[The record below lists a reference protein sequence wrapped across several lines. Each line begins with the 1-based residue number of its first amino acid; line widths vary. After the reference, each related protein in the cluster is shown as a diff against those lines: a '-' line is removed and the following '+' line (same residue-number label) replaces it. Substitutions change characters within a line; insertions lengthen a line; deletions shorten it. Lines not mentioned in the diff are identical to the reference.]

1 MSKPIRLA
9 LLLCA
14 GLACAPAYAQE
25 QKPAAAPDPAAAL
38 DALLQ
43 KVRENRGRETREN
56 AEREARFIA
65 ARAEQQKLLAQAKG
79 VLAATEKRSDELKA
93 QYDVNEKKL
102 AELESLLNERMG
114 ALGEMF
120 GVVRL
125 VAGDTNGLF
134 AASLVSAQIPGRS
147 EFLSRLSSSKKLPET
162 PELEQLWVE
171 LLQEMVQSGKVA
183 RFTAKVVKPD
193 GSQSDQTVVRVGVF
207 NAVSGGQ
214 FLVYDN
220 RAEQLKV
227 LVRQPAS
234 RYQSLAADLEKATS
248 GTVPMAVDP
257 SRGAILSL
265 IVEAPSFLERIQQ
278 GGWVGYIIIA
288 LGAMG
293 LAVVVL
299 RFLYLQGV
307 GRKIHAQLKRA
318 EPDKGNPLGRIMSAY
333 RDDLALDV
341 ETLGLKLDE
350 AILKEVPALERG
362 LSAIK
367 IVAAV
372 APLLGL
378 LGTVTG
384 MIVTFQAITLL
395 GTGDPKLMAGG
406 ISMALVTTV
415 QGLCVAI
422 PLVLLHGWLAGKSA
436 DLVQILD
443 EQSAGMVAEHA
454 ERKRAARPA

>member
-1 MSKPIRLA
+1 MRTPIRIVA
-9 LLLCA
+9 LFCA
-14 GLACAPAYAQE
+14 GLMCAPVLAQE
-25 QKPAAAPDPAAAL
+25 QKAAAPNPAEAAL

-43 KVRENRGRETREN
+43 RVRENRGLGSKEN
-56 AEREARFIA
+56 AAREARFIA
-65 ARAEQQKLLAQAKG
+65 ARDQQQKLLAQARAE
-79 VLAATEKRSDELKA
+79 LAATEKHSDELKA
-93 QYDVNEKKL
+93 QYDANEKKL
-102 AELESLLNERMG
+102 SELESVLNERLG

-134 AASLVSAQIPGRS
+134 EASLVSAQIPNRD
-147 EFLSRLSSSKKLPET
+147 EFLTRLASSKKLPET

-171 LLQEMVQSGKVA
+171 LLQEMVQSGKIV
-183 RFTAKVVKPD
+183 RFNANVVHPD
-193 GSQSDQTVVRVGVF
+193 GKQTEQPVVRVGVF
-207 NAVSGGQ
+207 NAVSNGK
-214 FLVYDN
+214 FLVFDN
-220 RAEQLKV
+220 RSHQLKE

-234 RYQSLAADLEKATS
+234 RYLSLAEDLQNATS
-248 GTVPMAVDP
+248 GVVPMAIDP

-265 IVEAPSFLERIQQ
+265 IVEAPSFIERIHQ
-278 GGWVGYIIIA
+278 GGWVGYIIIV
-288 LGAMG
+288 LGFVG
-293 LAVVVL
+293 LAVVL
-299 RFLYLQGV
+299 YRFVYLQGV
-307 GRKIHAQLKRA
+307 GNRIRAQLKRGEA
-318 EPDKGNPLGRIMSAY
+318 DKGNPLGRVMAAY
-333 RDDLALDV
+333 REDLALDV

-350 AILKEVPALERG
+350 AILKEVPPLERG

-367 IVAAV
+367 IIAAV

-436 DLVQILD
+436 DLVQVLD